1 VTVTLDAYVLLNSAQ
16 PGHRC
21 FQQSKP
27 SSTILPADWLKQFV
41 IELTHAEIE
50 AVLIS
55 LLLALG
61 MVRSET
67 AAQLKGEEP

>member
-1 VTVTLDAYVLLNSAQ
+1 MPSAS
-16 PGHRC
+16 GR
-21 FQQSKP
+21 
-27 SSTILPADWLKQFV
+27 LKQFV
-41 IELTHAEIE
+41 TELTRKETE